1 MLIVDELRLRSQLVL
16 FLEVLMDFQ
25 KKMGRNLSAIVRLSH
40 SHLNRDLEKLGLS
53 SGQFPFFMAL
63 IKREGERQEDINEY
77 LCMDKAT
84 TARAFKK
91 LVDLGLVKKVTC
103 SKDHR
108 CFRLYLT
115 EKGKKL
121 VPEIMKILWSW
132 SDTMF
137 VGFSEEEREVFG
149 KLASK
154 MFDNVK
160 KGIGR

>member
-1 MLIVDELRLRSQLVL
+1 
-16 FLEVLMDFQ
+16 MDFQ
-25 KKMGRNLSAIVRLSH
+25 KQVGRNLSAIVRLTH
-40 SHLNRDLEKLGLS
+40 SHLNRDLEKLGFS

-63 IKREGERQEDINEY
+63 IKHEGERQEDINEY

-91 LVDLGLVKKVTC
+91 LVDLGLVKRMAC

-115 EKGKKL
+115 ERGREL
-121 VPEIMKILWSW
+121 VPEIMKILRSW
-132 SDTMF
+132 NDTMF
-137 VGFSEEEREVFG
+137 DGFSDDEREVFG
-149 KLASK
+149 KQMSR